1 MDNNNY
7 NNYDNAT
14 TQQDGNYQ
22 QPPYGQPYN
31 ATPQNQQPYNY
42 YQQPAYHP
50 GKSYAIAGMILGI
63 VSFFLLSLVT
73 GIFAIVFGCIAR
85 SIGFKTPMAL
95 SGIILGSISIGL
107 GLISVCCLAVAFSG
121 GLLYF

>member
-22 QPPYGQPYN
+22 QSPYGQPYN
-31 ATPQNQQPYNY
+31 ATPQYQQPYNY

-63 VSFFLLSLVT
+63 VSFFLVNP
-73 GIFAIVFGCIAR
+73 CNR
-85 SIGFKTPMAL
+85 H
-95 SGIILGSISIGL
+95 
-107 GLISVCCLAVAFSG
+107 FSHCFR
-121 GLLYF
+121 LYSKVQRL

>member
-7 NNYDNAT
+7 NNYYNAT
-14 TQQDGNYQ
+14 AQQDGNYQ
-22 QPPYGQPYN
+22 QTPYGQPYN
-31 ATPQNQQPYNY
+31 ATPQYQQPYNY

-63 VSFFLLSLVT
+63 VSFFLLTLVT
-73 GIFAIVFGCIAR
+73 GILAIVFGCIAR
-85 SIGFKTPMAL
+85 SKGFKTPMAL

-107 GLISVCCLAVAFSG
+107 GLISFCFLVVAFSG